1 MDSRFGLVRRWVGG
15 SVALVCCAVAVL
27 TAATSSSP
35 PEARSLSPDERRAV
49 AAELA
54 EQEEQWR
61 LGAARAFPGD
71 LWSRDDAFFSYEQ
84 IRIRNVAIR
93 ERTAPG
99 DILLGIDELLRENP
113 EGRKAGAAP
122 CKPRPFFD

>member
-1 MDSRFGLVRRWVGG
+1 MDSRFDLVRRWVGG

-27 TAATSSSP
+27 TAATSSIP
-35 PEARSLSPDERRAV
+35 PEPRSLSSDERRAV
-49 AAELA
+49 ALELA
-54 EQEEQWR
+54 GQEEQWR

-84 IRIRNVAIR
+84 LWIRNVTAR

-99 DILLGIDELLRENP
+99 DVLLAIDELLRENP
-113 EGRKAGAAP
+113 QGRKTGAAP

>member
-1 MDSRFGLVRRWVGG
+1 MDSRFGLVRRWVGA
-15 SVALVCCAVAVL
+15 SVTLVCCAVAVF
-27 TAATSSSP
+27 TAATSSIP

-49 AAELA
+49 ASGLA

-84 IRIRNVAIR
+84 LRIRNVAAR

-99 DILLGIDELLRENP
+99 DILLGIHELLRETP
-113 EGRKAGAAP
+113 KGRKTGAAP